1 MHGQGPGLCGLLEPR
16 WTGSTLSL
24 PASRGD
30 PAFGQAGHGRPARRG
45 PRARQRF
52 RRLSLATLAIGALL
66 AACGG
71 SSTPAPTSV
80 PTAPA
85 ATTVAATP
93 TPTGPAPSG
102 APAAAS
108 CPTAATVATALGV
121 TLPEP
126 VSVPGGGGTPL
137 PVGAT
142 GVACEYHGA
151 TLNVII
157 ELIANIDPSAIFELQ
172 RPLPGRLQAGVRRR
186 RPGSFVPPGAER
198 RQEQQGVVAT
208 KGRALV
214 DVTATA
220 TPASLAQ
227 VEALVAQLL

>member
-1 MHGQGPGLCGLLEPR
+1 MPR
-16 WTGSTLSL
+16 SHSC
-24 PASRGD
+24 
-30 PAFGQAGHGRPARRG
+30 
-45 PRARQRF
+45 
-52 RRLSLATLAIGALL
+52 RLSLATLVIGALL

-93 TPTGPAPSG
+93 TPAGSAPSG

-108 CPTAATVATALGV
+108 CPSAATVNAALGV
-121 TLPEP
+121 SLPEP

-137 PVGAT
+137 PAGAT

-157 ELIANIDPSAIFELQ
+157 ELIANIDPSAISSFSA
-172 RPLPGRLQAGVRRR
+172 RFPVAFTTVSGVGDQAR
-186 RPGSFVPPGAER
+186 SF
-198 RQEQQGVVAT
+198 RQALNAGKNNEGVVAT